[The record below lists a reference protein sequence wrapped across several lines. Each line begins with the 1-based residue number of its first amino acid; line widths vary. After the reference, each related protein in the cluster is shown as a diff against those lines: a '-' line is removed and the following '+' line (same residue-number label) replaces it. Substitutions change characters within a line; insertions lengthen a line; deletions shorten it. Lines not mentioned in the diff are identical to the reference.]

1 MDLGRADDN
10 EDVAHARIWF
20 DFVLRADLLALYLAT
35 PAAQQSPPPRVLLR
49 HLVAALLA
57 PRSAPVSAS
66 TQAALLRICVAL
78 LCGPLRATAVR
89 AVEDALDAPLQQWHL
104 VQLLGSVAP
113 SDAVHADELQLLRNR
128 WLLRN
133 RLAVHDALECA
144 AAAVAVDGWLAH
156 RCASDCVS
164 ELVVD
169 TSCDLAQWHVLVDA
183 RIDHAA
189 AVLARVDGAAAVSE
203 RLVALR
209 TLCRA
214 LLAADSSAAQ
224 RHALVEVERARLAG
238 DADRLT
244 QLLAVDNCEAAAVL
258 GVDYRRAL
266 AKQLRAAPLPTHAAA
281 AAVAADALVVLEAA
295 RGIVATGECGAGV
308 RAQCEAALSVRD
320 KGSAVVRERIGA
332 LLERA
337 TFAER
342 VRAACA
348 CADAP
353 QSLLPASPSD
363 PILRLLLRTGDDADG
378 VARAAI
384 ECGADAAF
392 LARGVAERVS
402 AGAPTSAWLSECAG
416 ASPQLAMQQ
425 WLAGGGVGA
434 APPLVSLDCAT
445 LERVIAEC
453 ADAGSVELLRRV
465 LDAQV
470 PSDAAVVHFGAGVC
484 ALFPLIAS
492 AAASGAACELEDSAW
507 RAMVAFVDA
516 IVRSKST
523 RGGNAAAFSV
533 HRLVERVRDV
543 ATLARLYGLVRG
555 ALASCVQQTAYHPV
569 SVELV
574 AEPLGAALRSDDAK
588 WGAAVVLQTRKR
600 SIHASLDAERR
611 LLLFAQSIAGAWARR
626 TADVDVA
633 ARLRVAAADA
643 CARVPVPEAALFH
656 FAGAVGIATAHCTD
670 AGAHGGSFVDAV
682 GALLNAEALERLATV
697 LAHARNFCAAAC
709 VCQFVPQGARLAYQL
724 LATPWRANDWKRAY
738 LAALFDV
745 TIGELL
751 AKRCFV
757 RGWQATGDDVVRLL
771 STPERNEHNDAANRA
786 RVRDACCRR
795 LFALLHREY
804 CQLAGDAPSAL
815 LDDVAGDEDG
825 NGGVTRAAEAAAAA
839 AAAALAAAAARLQS
853 DGGDEQADE
862 TMQIEQ

>member
-1 MDLGRADDN
+1 MDLGRADES
-10 EDVAHARIWF
+10 EDAAQARIWF

-35 PAAQQSPPPRVLLR
+35 PPAQQSPPPRTLLR
-49 HLVAALLA
+49 HVVAALLA
-57 PRSAPVSAS
+57 PRSAPVSSS
-66 TQAALLRICVAL
+66 TQAALLRVCVAL
-78 LCGPLRATAVR
+78 LCGPLRAAALR
-89 AVEDALDAPLQQWHL
+89 AVEEALDAPQQQWHL
-104 VQLLGSVAP
+104 VQLLGTVA
-113 SDAVHADELQLLRNR
+113 AGAEAHADELHLLRHR
-128 WLLRN
+128 WLLRH
-133 RLAVHDALECA
+133 RLDASPECA
-144 AAAVAVDGWLAH
+144 GAAGAVDAWLAH
-156 RCASDCVS
+156 RCASDGAA

-169 TSCDLAQWHVLVDA
+169 SACDLAQWHVLVDA
-183 RIDHAA
+183 SLDRAA

-209 TLCRA
+209 SLCRA
-214 LLAADSSAAQ
+214 LMAADSSAAQ

-244 QLLAVDNCEAAAVL
+244 QLLAVDNCEAGAVL

-320 KGSAVVRERIGA
+320 KGSAVVRERVGA

-337 TFAER
+337 AFAER

-348 CADAP
+348 GADAP
-353 QSLLPASPSD
+353 PSLLPASPSD
-363 PILRLLLRTGDDADG
+363 PILRLLLRTGGDDDG

-392 LARGVAERVS
+392 LARGVAERVD

-425 WLAGGGVGA
+425 WLAAGGAGGA

-492 AAASGAACELEDSAW
+492 AAASGAACELEDGAW

-555 ALASCVQQTAYHPV
+555 ALASCVQQTAYHAV

-633 ARLRVAAADA
+633 ARLRVAAGDA

-670 AGAHGGSFVDAV
+670 AGSVADAV

-709 VCQFVPQGARLAYQL
+709 VCQFVPHGARLAYQL
-724 LATPWRANDWKRAY
+724 LATQWRANDWKRAY

-839 AAAALAAAAARLQS
+839 AAAALAAAAAARLQS